1 MLRCAVPVILLA
13 LAPVSALAD
22 ASADMKTALALCFDG
37 EPEMLAG
44 AAKSQ
49 GWTVEAD
56 AEQGLVN
63 FYKGDGSETFGFIA
77 TDGSFCHA
85 ESMTLS
91 SEDSAMILQEVVAE
105 YDYDFDKDDMGCT
118 MLTFAGFGS
127 ATITSGGQDPV
138 CGAKDNSAVRFNFE

>member
-22 ASADMKTALALCFDG
+22 ASADMKT
-37 EPEMLAG
+37 
-44 AAKSQ
+44 AKSQ

-77 TDGSFCHA
+77 TDGSFCQA